1 MAYNRLLDLGG
12 INMRKLIATIV
23 MIVAIFIGVFGI
35 AICFAITKS
44 AWDSTKDMFLS
55 ATIAII
61 LFPVWSVI
69 FGVLLDKVVGFL
81 RWY

>member
-1 MAYNRLLDLGG
+1 
-12 INMRKLIATIV
+12 MRKLIATIV
-23 MIVAIFIGVFGI
+23 IIVAIFIGLFGL
-35 AICFAITKS
+35 AVCFAITKS

-61 LFPVWSVI
+61 LFPMWSLI
-69 FGVLLDKVVGFL
+69 FAALLDKVVGFL